1 MKSDGLFYAN
11 RCLGCRRIVTKL
23 QVLAMME
30 GTTGDLCPCG
40 ARSISPC
47 NITGLDWLLP
57 RVWKLVYAVFSGK
70 LAPEPE
76 ASRAVK
82 VEALKPVGGASA

>member
-1 MKSDGLFYAN
+1 MKTDGLFYAY
-11 RCLGCRRIVTKL
+11 RCKSCQRIVTKL

-40 ARSISPC
+40 ARQISPC

-57 RVWKLVYAVFSGK
+57 RVWKLILAVYRGK
-70 LAPEPE
+70 LAPEPA
-76 ASRAVK
+76 ASRPVH
-82 VEALKPVGGASA
+82 VEALKPVGGAGG